1 MGSRIQSYGACSITE
16 VDLEPDELRALVTD
30 RETVGSDFLEVLDH
44 REIPFVIQLKKDR
57 RIRPSSGEWS
67 FP

>member
-1 MGSRIQSYGACSITE
+1 